1 MDIKENLAQNLIQ
14 YRKALDLTQAELA
27 EKLNY
32 SDKAVSK
39 WERGE
44 SFPDLYVLKQ
54 IADFYGVTIDT
65 LIATPKTPKKY
76 RAQPFTKIRQTV
88 IALCSVGIAWLVA
101 VVCYAFLDII
111 FPGIKNTWL
120 FFIYAMPVSFIVLVV
135 FSAVWRKRVL
145 TPIFVSLLIWT
156 MALTAYLAL
165 NTYLIS
171 PPSTLWEIFL
181 IGIPLQALVIFW
193 TIYRKYKR
201 RASN

>member
-76 RAQPFTKIRQTV
+76 KAQPFTKIRQTV
-88 IALCSVGIAWLVA
+88 ISLCSIGIVWLVA
-101 VVCYAFLDII
+101 VACYAFLDII
-111 FPGIKNTWL
+111 FPGIQNTWL
-120 FFIYAMPVSFIVLVV
+120 FFIFALPVSFIILVI
-135 FSAVWRKRVL
+135 FSSMWKKRAL
-145 TPIFVSLLIWT
+145 TPIFISLLIWT
-156 MALTAYLAL
+156 MALTVYLIL
-165 NTYLIS
+165 NTYLIA

-193 TIYRKYKR
+193 TIYRKIKR
-201 RASN
+201 NAAN